1 MTRQTFWFSGDSA
14 GEADA
19 SPATEFAGLR
29 GYREG
34 EEVSIVG
41 AEAHHATVK
50 RLRLGEVVDVVD
62 GLGWRVGAEVVAAQ
76 NSRLRLRL
84 LADAVADPV
93 PPLRLTLIQALAKEK
108 RDLQALESA
117 VEMGA
122 WRVIPWGATRS
133 VSRWDTVSKRAKGRE
148 KWRNLAVSAMKQSRQ
163 ARLAEVS
170 EYLESGGDI
179 VPEPQG
185 AETRSVKSAANT
197 IFSEVEAMVQGGTA
211 VFVLHEVATEH
222 LAQMLIPL
230 ARAGQ
235 TPEDIAVI
243 VGPEGGITAP
253 ELTAFTAAGALPAL
267 LGPTVLRCSSAG
279 PAALAVIQS
288 QLGSWRGMPPESR

>member
-29 GYREG
+29 GYRKG
-34 EEVSIVG
+34 EEISIVG

-62 GLGWRVGAEVVAAQ
+62 GLGWRAGAEVVAAQ

-133 VSRWDTVSKRAKGRE
+133 VSRWDTVTKRAKGRE

-185 AETRSVKSAANT
+185 VETQSVKPAANT

-230 ARAGQ
+230 AQAGQ
-235 TPEDIAVI
+235 TPEAIAVI

-253 ELTAFTAAGALPAL
+253 ELMAFAAAGARPAL

-288 QLGSWRGMPPESR
+288 QLGSWRGTPPESR